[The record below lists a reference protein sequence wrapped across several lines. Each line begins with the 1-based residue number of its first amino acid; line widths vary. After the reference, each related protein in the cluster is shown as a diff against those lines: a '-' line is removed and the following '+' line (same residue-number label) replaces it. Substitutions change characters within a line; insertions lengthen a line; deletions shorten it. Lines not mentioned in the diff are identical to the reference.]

1 MVMKKYIKPIA
12 IEVKMESAAVMAA
25 SLQGDGLDGT
35 SSGGTTGDNGVKDAD
50 AKGGMWDLGD

>member
-1 MVMKKYIKPIA
+1 MKKYIKPIA
-12 IEVKMESAAVMAA
+12 IEVKMESAAVMA
-25 SLQGDGLDGT
+25 SVSGDLEDT